1 MSTYS
6 PTQTLSPPSPEI
18 VARVLRGA
26 WFGVLLGLS
35 IESML
40 LAIQFLQGQLPES
53 VRIVADTVQKIS
65 WSSLVCAILAAGQGV
80 TRGKLAM
87 AGVIGLLG
95 APVAF
100 LLARSLHKAM
110 LEILGGEAASAAI
123 PWLGAAIKGVEYALL
138 GAAIL
143 WLAKRDYDWKPYAF
157 LGAAVG
163 SVSYVLVL
171 LLLPAG
177 GDPLQRAIIEVV
189 HPIGCALAVHATTRF
204 SRHLGAGA
212 LG

>member
-6 PTQTLSPPSPEI
+6 PTQVTSPASPE
-18 VARVLRGA
+18 VLTRVIRGA

-65 WSSLVCAILAAGQGV
+65 WSSLVCATLAAGQAV
-80 TRGKLAM
+80 TRGKLAI
-87 AGVIGLLG
+87 AGVVGLLG

-110 LEILGGEAASAAI
+110 LEILGGETASAAI

-177 GDPLQRAIIEVV
+177 GDPLQRAIIEVI
-189 HPIGCALAVHATTRF
+189 HPIGCALAVHATTKF